1 MFLMKKTIQ
10 ELAPL
15 LKNKTIS
22 PVELTRECLQRI
34 EETEP
39 IVNAYISVLDE
50 SAMKAAST
58 AEREI
63 MQGRYRGVLHGIPY
77 SAKDLYLTKGVRTT
91 AGSAILADN
100 VPEINAA
107 VIDRMEAAGA
117 ILVGKNNLH
126 EFAYGTT
133 NENDHFGSCHNP
145 WDPRMVTGGSSGGSA
160 ASVAVG
166 SSVFSLGTD
175 TGGSIRIPA
184 SFCGVV
190 GIKPTYGR
198 VSKRGVIPLSWSM
211 DHTGPIARSVWDAA
225 ATLTAMAGYDAR
237 DVGCAAVAAEDY
249 TTGLQ
254 EQNAL
259 DVKGL
264 VVGICPQYYAGLLQ
278 PEVEQAF
285 GQVVRWFEMNGA
297 VVKELS
303 HPTREAFSVG
313 SIITMAEAYAYHER
327 NLETCGEK
335 YGPSIRYRL
344 EKGQYLP
351 ASAYV
356 NAQRLRQKD
365 RQIWSAI
372 YQEIDVFLSPTVIMP
387 AFPIGEPTVMFGSE
401 AVNPRVNAVLMY
413 LTSLGDFNGHPV
425 LSISCGFSDAGL
437 PIGFQIQGKPFA
449 ETKVFQ
455 VAHAYEQ
462 AHPEIAERKCGLW
475 K

>member
-1 MFLMKKTIQ
+1 MQKTIQ

-15 LKNKTIS
+15 LQSKAIS
-22 PVELTRECLQRI
+22 PVELVRECLERI
-34 EETEP
+34 EKTEP
-39 IVNAYISVLDE
+39 ILNAYISVLDK
-50 SAMKAAST
+50 SAMET
-58 AEREI
+58 AVQAEHEI
-63 MQGRYRGVLHGIPY
+63 MQGRYRGPLHGIPY
-77 SAKDLYLTKGVRTT
+77 SAKDLYMTRGVRTT

-100 VPEINAA
+100 VPEVNAA
-107 VIDRMEAAGA
+107 VIDRMEEGGA

-133 NENDHFGSCHNP
+133 SENDHFGPCHNP
-145 WDPRMVTGGSSGGSA
+145 WDSRMITGGSSGGSA
-160 ASVAVG
+160 ASVAAG

-211 DHTGPIARSVWDAA
+211 DHTGPIAKSVWDAA
-225 ATLTAMAGYDAR
+225 ATLSVMAGYDAG
-237 DVGCAAVAAEDY
+237 DVGSAEVATENY
-249 TTGLQ
+249 TAGLVDK
-254 EQNAL
+254 NAL
-259 DVKGL
+259 NVKGL
-264 VVGICPQYYAGLLQ
+264 TVGICPQYYAGLLK
-278 PEVEQAF
+278 PAVEKAF
-285 GQVVRWFEMNGA
+285 LQVIRWFEANGA

-313 SIITMAEAYAYHER
+313 SILTMSEAYAYHEQ
-327 NLETCGEK
+327 NLETCDEK

-344 EKGQYLP
+344 EKGQYIP

-365 RQIWSAI
+365 RQIWAAI

-387 AFPIGEPTVMFGSE
+387 AFPIGEKTVMFGAE
-401 AVNPRVNAVLMY
+401 AVDPRVNAVLMY

-425 LSISCGFSDAGL
+425 MSLPCGFTEGEL

-449 ETKVFQ
+449 EAKVFQ
-455 VAHAYEQ
+455 VAYAYEQ
-462 AHPEIAERKCGLW
+462 AHPEISERKCGLW
-475 K
+475 N

>member
-1 MFLMKKTIQ
+1 MSLMQKTIR

-15 LKNKTIS
+15 LQSKAIS
-22 PVELTRECLQRI
+22 PVELVRDCLSRI
-34 EETEP
+34 EKTEP
-39 IVNAYISVLDE
+39 VLNAYISVIGE
-50 SAMKAAST
+50 AALQRARQ

-63 MQGRYRGVLHGIPY
+63 LEGGYRGRLHGIPY

-100 VPEINAA
+100 VPDSNSA
-107 VIDRMEAAGA
+107 VVERLEASGA
-117 ILVGKNNLH
+117 ILIGKNNLH

-133 NENDHFGSCHNP
+133 SENDHFGPCHNP

-160 ASVAVG
+160 ASVAAG

-198 VSKRGVIPLSWSM
+198 VSKRGIIPLSWSM
-211 DHTGPIARSVWDAA
+211 DHAGPLGQSVWDTAA
-225 ATLTAMAGYDAR
+225 VLTAMAGYDKA
-237 DVGCAAVAAEDY
+237 DVGSADVAAEDY
-249 TTGLQ
+249 TAGL
-254 EQNAL
+254 EGPAFP

-264 VVGICPQYYAGLLQ
+264 VVGVCPRYYAGLLQ
-278 PEVEQAF
+278 PDVEQAF
-285 GQVVRWFEMNGA
+285 QQVIRWFETEGA

-303 HPTREAFSVG
+303 HPNRDAFSIG
-313 SIITMAEAYAYHER
+313 SILTMAEAYAYHEH
-327 NLETCGEK
+327 NLETCGDK

-365 RQIWSAI
+365 RQIWEDI
-372 YQEIDVFLSPTVIMP
+372 YQKIDVFLSPTVIMP
-387 AFPIGEPTVMFGSE
+387 AFPIGEKTVIFGGE
-401 AVNPRVNAVLMY
+401 AVDPRVNPVLMY

-425 LSISCGFSDAGL
+425 LSQPCGFTGNGL
-437 PIGFQIQGKPFA
+437 PVGFQIQGKPFA

-455 VAHAYEQ
+455 IAHAYEQ
-462 AHPEIAERKCGLW
+462 AHPEITERKCIVW

>member
-1 MFLMKKTIQ
+1 MSLMQKTIR

-15 LKNKTIS
+15 LQSKAIS
-22 PVELTRECLQRI
+22 PVELVRECLQRI
-34 EETEP
+34 EKTEP
-39 IVNAYISVLDE
+39 LLNAFISVLDE
-50 SAMKAAST
+50 SSLQAAAQ

-63 MQGRYRGVLHGIPY
+63 MQGRYRGPLHGIPY
-77 SAKDLYLTKGVRTT
+77 SAKDLYMTRGVRTT
-91 AGSAILADN
+91 AGSAILADK
-100 VPEINAA
+100 VPDVNAA
-107 VIDRMEAAGA
+107 VVERMEAAGA

-133 NENDHFGSCHNP
+133 SENDHFGPCHNP
-145 WDPRMVTGGSSGGSA
+145 WNPHMVTGGSSGGSA
-160 ASVAVG
+160 ASVAAA

-198 VSKRGVIPLSWSM
+198 VSKQGIIPLSWSM
-211 DHTGPIARSVWDAA
+211 DHSGPLAQSVWDAA
-225 ATLTAMAGYDAR
+225 AVLNVMAGYDAEDAGSA
-237 DVGCAAVAAEDY
+237 DVPTEDY
-249 TTGLQ
+249 TTGL
-254 EQNAL
+254 EEHNFF

-278 PEVEQAF
+278 TEVEQAF
-285 GQVVRWFEMNGA
+285 RQVIRWFETNGA
-297 VVKELS
+297 KVKELS
-303 HPTREAFSVG
+303 HPNREAFSVG
-313 SIITMAEAYAYHER
+313 SIITMSEAYAYHEQ

-344 EKGQYLP
+344 EKGQYIP

-365 RQIWSAI
+365 RQIWAAI
-372 YQEIDVFLSPTVIMP
+372 YKEIDVFLSPTVIMT
-387 AFPIGEPTVMFGSE
+387 AFPIGEKTVMFGSD
-401 AVNPRVNAVLMY
+401 AVDPRVNAVLMY

-425 LSISCGFSDAGL
+425 MSLPCGFTGGGL
-437 PIGFQIQGKPFA
+437 PIGFQIQGEPFA

-455 VAHAYEQ
+455 VAYAYEQ
-462 AHPEIAERKCGLW
+462 AHMEISGRKCGSW

>member
-1 MFLMKKTIQ
+1 MSLMQKSIR

-15 LKNKTIS
+15 LQAKTIS

-34 EETEP
+34 EATEP
-39 IVNAYISVLDE
+39 VLNAYITVTAEPALQ
-50 SAMKAAST
+50 KAAQ
-58 AEREI
+58 AEKEI
-63 MQGRYRGVLHGIPY
+63 LQGRYRGPLHGIPY
-77 SAKDLYLTKGVRTT
+77 SAKDLYMTRGVRTT

-100 VPEINAA
+100 IPDSNAA
-107 VIDRMEAAGA
+107 VIEGMEEAGA

-133 NENDHFGSCHNP
+133 SENDHFGPCRNP
-145 WDPRMVTGGSSGGSA
+145 WDSRMVTGGSSGGSA
-160 ASVAVG
+160 ASVAAA

-198 VSKRGVIPLSWSM
+198 VSKRGIIPLSWSM
-211 DHTGPIARSVWDAA
+211 DHAGPLAQSVWDAA
-225 ATLTAMAGYDAR
+225 AVLNVMAGYDEIDA
-237 DVGCAAVAAEDY
+237 GSANVAAQDY
-249 TTGLQ
+249 TVGLD
-254 EQNAL
+254 QNNPG
-259 DVKGL
+259 VKGL
-264 VVGICPQYYAGLLQ
+264 RVGICPRYYEGLLQ

-285 GQVVRWFEMNGA
+285 LQVLQWFEANGA
-297 VVKELS
+297 VLKELS
-303 HPTREAFSVG
+303 YPNRDAFNIGSVL
-313 SIITMAEAYAYHER
+313 TMAEAYAYHEQ
-327 NLETCGEK
+327 NLENCGEK

-356 NAQRLRQKD
+356 NAQRLRNKD
-365 RQIWSAI
+365 RQIWAEV

-387 AFPIGEPTVMFGSE
+387 AFPIGEKTVMFGND
-401 AVNPRVNAVLMY
+401 AVDPRVNAVLMF

-425 LSISCGFSDAGL
+425 LSLPCGFAAGDL

-449 ETKVFQ
+449 ENQVFQ
-455 VAHAYEQ
+455 VAYAYEQ
-462 AHPEIAERKCGLW
+462 AHPEISERKCGLW